1 MPSAIFSIDKA
12 PSWQVFLIEDLIG
25 ELVWGALEG
34 QFVYTTRMDK
44 AGVNAWFWL
53 GRNVAQLP
61 GLGLRFQDLRSI
73 LIMIIG
79 LAREGFVYL
88 FGLSDKLES
97 SRLELKR
104 LQQQI
109 SQLRAQK

>member
-53 GRNVAQLP
+53 GRNVAQLL